1 MTDYLYSKALE
12 VGLLPSEALSMSE
25 QELKDVINARYK
37 QRQSEIYTMAVLIRS
52 AMASVLNSENE
63 FPRSANEAF
72 GIEAG
77 IEDTEGDWHRSLEY
91 MQALAQS
98 HNKKY
103 RKGAR

>member
-52 AMASVLNSENE
+52 AVASVLNSENE

-77 IEDTEGDWHRSLEY
+77 IEAEEGWKRSKEY
-91 MQALAQS
+91 MSALAEI
-98 HNKKY
+98 HKG
-103 RKGAR
+103 KGAR

>member
-52 AMASVLNSENE
+52 AVASVLNSENK

-72 GIEAG
+72 GIE
-77 IEDTEGDWHRSLEY
+77 DTEEGWKRSKEY
-91 MQALAQS
+91 MSALAEI
-98 HNKKY
+98 HKG
-103 RKGAR
+103 KGAR

>member
-52 AMASVLNSENE
+52 AVASVLNSENE

-72 GIEAG
+72 GIE
-77 IEDTEGDWHRSLEY
+77 DTEEGWQRSKEY
-91 MQALAQS
+91 MSALAAI
-98 HNKKY
+98 HN